1 MAVTDCVLFLCPFDN
16 LQEFESVKTI
26 DAELFYLPKGSVV
39 LIKPNIL
46 HLAPCMVDQRGFKT
60 IIVLPKD
67 TNEPLDPHEIER
79 RDSSQEKEDRLL
91 FKKNKWIL
99 AHPERQQ
106 LVSQNVHVGLVGEN
120 RMVHPL

>member
-1 MAVTDCVLFLCPFDN
+1 MVE
-16 LQEFESVKTI
+16 Q
-26 DAELFYLPKGSVV
+26 KGFQ
-39 LIKPNIL
+39 
-46 HLAPCMVDQRGFKT
+46 A

-67 TNEPLDPHEIER
+67 TNEPLDPHEVKAR
-79 RDSSQEKEDRLL
+79 NNSQDKEDRLL